1 MNCAPKRVSLR
12 RRANVHNIK
21 FRNSS
26 PWPIY
31 IINSVDKTKFKIICL
46 CLLITHQTQGAQAE
60 EQLPGDKSQEYQY
73 VSAEA
78 FPALRILGYYTP
90 PC

>member
-1 MNCAPKRVSLR
+1 MHQKE
-12 RRANVHNIK
+12 
-21 FRNSS
+21 FRSDDGLTFTTSNLE
-26 PWPIY
+26 ILY

-46 CLLITHQTQGAQAE
+46 CLLITHQTQDAQAE